1 MKTSQCN
8 QLKLLSTLQE
18 RETEGVMRR
27 LEEMRRCEVKALSKV
42 HRDKDEMV

>member
-18 RETEGVMRR
+18 REREDMMRR
-27 LEEMRRCEVKALSKV
+27 LEAMRRDEVKALSKV